1 MAALEAPADTPMMGI
16 VHAALK
22 RDLRR
27 VRGTLVAVPAPGDRQ
42 RVALGRHVLWMLDF
56 LHAHHTGEDL
66 GLWPLVLRRNPDA
79 AELRASMEALEW
91 RTVPTAL
98 FPDRTRWRVRI
109 RPVRGGTSITQSFT
123 VVRAP
128 ALLDRVYARLIP
140 AHQDRTAGLDADLVR
155 LAAVARGGP
164 RP

>member
-1 MAALEAPADTPMMGI
+1 MSRVQKDCTVEVVVAASPEEVWEVVADVTRVGEWS
-16 VHAALK
+16 HECRTARWLSGAAAA
-22 RDLRR
+22 RPGARF
-27 VRGTLVAVPAPGDRQ
+27 RGTNRVGPLRWSRTSEILVADPP
-42 RVALGRHVLWMLDF
+42 H
-56 LHAHHTGEDL
+56 E
-66 GLWPLVLRRNPDA
+66 
-79 AELRASMEALEW
+79 LEW
-91 RTVPTAL
+91 RTMPTAM
-98 FPDRTRWRVRI
+98 FPDSTRWRVRI
-109 RPVRGGTSITQSFT
+109 RPVRGGTSITQSFL